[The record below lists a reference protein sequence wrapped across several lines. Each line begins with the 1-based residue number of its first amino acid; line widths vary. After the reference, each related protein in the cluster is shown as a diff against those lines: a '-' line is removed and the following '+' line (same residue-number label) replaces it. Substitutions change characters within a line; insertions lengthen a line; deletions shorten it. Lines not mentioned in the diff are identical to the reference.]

1 MKIKSIAA
9 LASVALA
16 SLFTCGQA
24 AAQSEPIVFV
34 HGYGGSSSNF
44 STMMSRFAA
53 SGYPSSKL
61 YGFNYNSLLSSDTA
75 SGSQL
80 ASYVSSVRAQNGGSK
95 VSIVAHSNGGLVSRA
110 FRVFNGGSA
119 VNRRF
124 VTLGTP
130 HSGTTWAYACVSPAC
145 FDMRP
150 ASLFLIRL
158 AGRGCDR
165 SLWSSLD
172 GIILPAT
179 SARCGIS
186 TQVVSVDHLSLLTN
200 SSVYSSLRAALQ

>member
-1 MKIKSIAA
+1 MKRTAI

-16 SLFTCGQA
+16 SVLACGQA

-34 HGYGGSSSNF
+34 HGYSGSSSNW
-44 STMMSRFAA
+44 STMISRFTS
-53 SGYPSSKL
+53 SGYPSNKL
-61 YGFNYNSLLSSDTA
+61 YGFNYNSLTSSDTA
-75 SGSQL
+75 SGAQL
-80 ASYVSSVRAQNGGSK
+80 ASYVSSVRSRHGGER

-110 FRVFNGGSA
+110 YRVFNNGSSA
-119 VNRRF
+119 MRRF

-130 HSGTTWAYACVSPAC
+130 HQGTTWAYACFSPAC

-150 ASLFLIRL
+150 GSLFLLRL

-165 SLWSSLD
+165 SLWSAND

-179 SARCGIS
+179 NARCGTS
-186 TQVVSVDHLSLLTN
+186 TQVASVSHLSLLTDG
-200 SSVYSSLRAALQ
+200 SVYNSVRAALR